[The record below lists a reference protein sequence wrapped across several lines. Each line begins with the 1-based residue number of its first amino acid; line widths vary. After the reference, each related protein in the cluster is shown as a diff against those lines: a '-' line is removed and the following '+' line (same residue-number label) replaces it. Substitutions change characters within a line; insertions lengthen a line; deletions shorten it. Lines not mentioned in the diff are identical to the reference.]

1 MLDISED
8 ERRIV
13 GDILRLIVPH
23 CTVLAYGS
31 RVRGESHQGSDLDLV
46 VKDKEKVPFERMNV
60 LKEAFDESNL
70 TFSVDVLDWN
80 ILPEQFRKS
89 IEENYEV
96 VQGNHSAVVS

>member
-1 MLDISED
+1 MLDISET

-31 RVRGESHQGSDLDLV
+31 RVRGGSHQGSDLDLV
-46 VKDKEKVPFERMNV
+46 VKDKEKVPFEKMIA

-70 TFSVDVLDWN
+70 TFSIDVLDWN
-80 ILPEQFRKS
+80 ILPERFRKN
-89 IEENYEV
+89 IEENCEV
-96 VQGNHSAVVS
+96 LQGSRNAAVS